1 MALLFLY
8 TPTGGWASAVREN
21 QVLRVGMDSMRMR
34 VSELEKEC
42 SNMKQEIEKLGR
54 GKSGG
59 WKAVPKKLHLLRI
72 KSQMCSAQEPALS
85 ASEQQQKSVSEKLEK
100 LQAKITKHKKQLS
113 ADL

>member
-1 MALLFLY
+1 M
-8 TPTGGWASAVREN
+8 SAVQEN
-21 QVLRVGMDSMRMR
+21 QVLRVGMDNMRMR

-59 WKAVPKKLHLLRI
+59 WKEVPKKLHLLRI

-85 ASEQQQKSVSEKLEK
+85 VSEQQQKSVSEKLEK